1 MAPGL
6 LRLGRNWEQD
16 VESEY
21 ANVRLLAGF
30 TFESV

>member
-6 LRLGRNWEQD
+6 LRLGRNWVQD
-16 VESEY
+16 VESGY
-21 ANVRLLAGF
+21 ANGRLLAGF